1 MDCNVSKAERAA
13 WLREKLRKVEAYKY
27 PLLVLLLG
35 AGLLLLPREGG
46 AQPTA
51 APETAAATAEEPAAL
66 EAKLENLL
74 SQMEGAGAVQVVLT
88 LEKSASYTYQTDRET
103 RDGEERR
110 ETVLVSD
117 GAGGEAP
124 VTQETAYPVYQ
135 GAVVACQGADSAQVR
150 LDIVRAV
157 ASLTGLSSDRIT
169 VIKLKR
175 S

>member
-35 AGLLLLPREGG
+35 AGLLLLPREGS

-51 APETAAATAEEPAAL
+51 APETAVATAEEPAAL

>member
-13 WLREKLRKVEAYKY
+13 WLQEKLRKVEAYKY

>member
-35 AGLLLLPREGG
+35 AGLLLLPRGGG
-46 AQPTA
+46 AQPSA
-51 APETAAATAEEPAAL
+51 APEAADAAAEEPAAL
-66 EAKLENLL
+66 EAKLEGLL

>member
-135 GAVVACQGADSAQVR
+135 GAVDSAQVR